1 MVGKDNLKTEDLNLC
16 FEKLMMFCGSG
27 IGKGGVK
34 MEGGVITE
42 WKDIPMELL
51 LQIVSLVDDQTV
63 IVASGVC
70 RGWRDAIC
78 LGLTHLSLS
87 WYIFSFAYP
96 HYLSLKSVC
105 GAIFFWFLYP
115 FVD

>member
-1 MVGKDNLKTEDLNLC
+1 MMLGGGAKSGGK
-16 FEKLMMFCGSG
+16 
-27 IGKGGVK
+27 VK
-34 MEGGVITE
+34 MEGGVITD

-63 IVASGVC
+63 IMASGVC

-87 WYIFSFAYP
+87 WYVFMPTLFFFFD
-96 HYLSLKSVC
+96 SLKV
-105 GAIFFWFLYP
+105 FLSCKS
-115 FVD
+115 